1 MDAALCALCDAL
13 GVVANAFPLMP
24 SFLTIGG
31 LIEAAG
37 QSMPLVGT
45 GIIVEIFTMVR
56 DILVLLV
63 GVKIVRF
70 VTSELGPL

>member
-1 MDAALCALCDAL
+1 MDSALCALCEGL
-13 GVVANAFPLMP
+13 GLIANAFPQMP

-31 LIEAAG
+31 LITAAG
-37 QSMPLVGT
+37 NAMPLVGT
-45 GIIVEIFTMVR
+45 GILVEIFTMVR
-56 DILVLLV
+56 DILLLLV